1 MTSFTFNIEGV
12 AGFFQEFG
20 HEGSSTTQYSL
31 LDVTR
36 RLLVQASKTTFASSF
51 GIHFIAVLY
60 VSFAFLV
67 PCLQF
72 CGLIVI
78 WVVPMTLSRMKRL
91 FFVVEV
97 SQDGCSADS
106 YHSSPTRNCFYQTHI
121 FHNHSRSLVVGV
133 RQRSLLLRQLWL

>member
-31 LDVTR
+31 LDVTKT
-36 RLLVQASKTTFASSF
+36 LVQASKTTFASSF

-67 PCLQF
+67 PRLQF

-78 WVVPMTLSRMKRL
+78 WL
-91 FFVVEV
+91 
-97 SQDGCSADS
+97 
-106 YHSSPTRNCFYQTHI
+106 YQ
-121 FHNHSRSLVVGV
+121 
-133 RQRSLLLRQLWL
+133 